1 MMKRRLLLGASVA
14 GAAALSGCASQN
26 LDGYANE
33 KPVLDLA
40 AYFNGRVLAQGM
52 FQDRSGQIV
61 KRFKV
66 VMDCTWNANQGVLDE
81 AFTYSDGSTERRIW
95 HVTRHAAG
103 HYTGTAGDVVGEA
116 EGRAAGNALRWN
128 YTLRLPVGKSV
139 YDVQMDDW
147 MYLMDER
154 TMINRARMTKFG
166 IHLGDVTLAF
176 TKP

>member
-1 MMKRRLLLGASVA
+1 
-14 GAAALSGCASQN
+14 
-26 LDGYANE
+26 
-33 KPVLDLA
+33 
-40 AYFNGRVLAQGM
+40 
-52 FQDRSGQIV
+52 
-61 KRFKV
+61 
-66 VMDCTWNANQGVLDE
+66 MDCTWNANQGVLDE